1 MRAAV
6 VLAAA
11 GLLLT
16 PPLAAPGH
24 GVLEARGHGV
34 LALDGGAQE
43 ELVAEGNRLYQ
54 EGDFAGAAARYEA
67 VLETGLESAVLH
79 YNLGN
84 AHYRMGDIGLS
95 VLGYE
100 RALRLDPRHDD
111 ARANLALVNRQLRDR
126 IEPLPRF
133 WLLVALEWWRDLL
146 PRPVLALL
154 LALCYLVTGTAVV
167 LRVLGRGARG
177 RGLFARTAWSAGA
190 ATLLLGTTLLV
201 RETGLGSPTEA
212 IVVAKEVRVLNAP
225 SEESGLTLFALHEGT
240 KVRIDDRAGEWAEI
254 VLADGKVGWLR
265 LDLLVVI

>member
-6 VLAAA
+6 VLAAS
-11 GLLLT
+11 GLLLAS
-16 PPLAAPGH
+16 PLA
-24 GVLEARGHGV
+24 ARGHGG
-34 LALDGGAQE
+34 LALDGGTQQE
-43 ELVAEGNRLYQ
+43 ELVANGNRLYQ

-67 VLETGLESAVLH
+67 VLEGGFESAVLH

-100 RALRLDPRHDD
+100 RALRLDPRHED

-190 ATLLLGTTLLV
+190 ATLLLGATLLV

-265 LDLLVVI
+265 LELLVVI